1 MTSAADDSRVLPHA
15 QPDATHATVIDAE
28 RRRWLLAG
36 LGLSTLAT
44 LLIEIIDT
52 RLLSVLTWY
61 HVSFFAVPLAMLG
74 MAAGAVRVFLGGEQ
88 FRGALVA
95 DALPRH
101 ARWFAYTIAASH
113 VVNLCVPIPLLRQ
126 FSVMEMAAVIVATI
140 VLTTPFVLSGTL
152 VTLALTRTGGQI
164 GRLYAAD
171 LLGAALGCLLVIP
184 LLNLT
189 NITTAMLVAAAV
201 AAAGAACFA
210 RARGTLRGVR
220 GSMALA
226 AAFALV
232 AALNG
237 LSDRG
242 IGVIY
247 PKNQQLW
254 LAQDRIDHAAWNTH
268 SYVLIQK
275 PIDGPAAFWAGGR
288 GADRFRAT
296 IAWAAI
302 DGEAG
307 TPITAWKGD
316 QSALEWTQYDLTATP
331 YRLRHG
337 RVAVIGVG
345 GGRDILSAIW
355 GGNTSIT
362 GIEINSVLVDALQH
376 RYRDFAKI
384 AVDPRVTLV
393 HDEARSYLTREPAR
407 FDVLQMSLVD
417 TWAATGA
424 GAFTLSENGLYTR
437 EGWRVFLTA
446 LTPTGVFSVSRWF
459 SPAALSETT
468 RLLALGAA
476 ALLDRGVAN
485 PRTHLLLLTRGGVAT
500 LMVSPSPFTDQD
512 AATIRDLV
520 ARYDFHLL
528 VAPWQSAPDPRLQS
542 IASAT
547 TMGELLAA
555 TSDPVYDF
563 TPPDDARPFFFNILK
578 PSGLFA
584 SYQLPRGGV
593 IWGNVRATA
602 TLMILLATATVLV
615 LTIVVWPLIS
625 AGRPEIPGAAFAWAL
640 MYFGAIGA
648 GYLYV
653 QIALLQRFSVY
664 LGHPTYTFAII
675 LSTMIL
681 ATGAGAFLSD
691 RLSLSSRR
699 IVLLGPVIAIVIVLE
714 AIGVP
719 LVIQRFLQLHLPGR
733 SAVVVLSTVPLA
745 CLLGFCFPIGTRLLG
760 RLSDQTTA
768 WMWGVNGACGVLAS
782 ILAVAIS
789 MWVGINANLY
799 LAALLYATLFF
810 SARGLAA
817 VRHEEH
823 GRA

>member
-1 MTSAADDSRVLPHA
+1 
-15 QPDATHATVIDAE
+15 
-28 RRRWLLAG
+28 
-36 LGLSTLAT
+36 
-44 LLIEIIDT
+44 
-52 RLLSVLTWY
+52 
-61 HVSFFAVPLAMLG
+61 
-74 MAAGAVRVFLGGEQ
+74 
-88 FRGALVA
+88 
-95 DALPRH
+95 
-101 ARWFAYTIAASH
+101 
-113 VVNLCVPIPLLRQ
+113 
-126 FSVMEMAAVIVATI
+126 
-140 VLTTPFVLSGTL
+140 
-152 VTLALTRTGGQI
+152 
-164 GRLYAAD
+164 
-171 LLGAALGCLLVIP
+171 
-184 LLNLT
+184 
-189 NITTAMLVAAAV
+189 MLVAAAI
-201 AAAGAACFA
+201 AAAGAVCFA
-210 RARGTLRGVR
+210 QAQEGRRGVR
-220 GSMALA
+220 GSSVLA
-226 AAFALV
+226 VVFALV
-232 AALNG
+232 AAVNG
-237 LSDRG
+237 SSDRG

-316 QSALEWTQYDLTATP
+316 QASLQWTQYDLTATP
-331 YRLRHG
+331 YQLRHG

-376 RYRDFAKI
+376 RYRDFARI
-384 AVDPRVTLV
+384 ALDPRVTLV
-393 HDEARSYLTREPAR
+393 HDEARSYLTRQPAR

-437 EGWRVFLTA
+437 EGWRVFLNA

-476 ALLDRGVAN
+476 ALLDRGIAT
-485 PRTHLLLLTRGGVAT
+485 PRNHLLLLTRGGVAT

-512 AATIRDLV
+512 AATIQDLV
-520 ARYDFHLL
+520 AKYDFHLL
-528 VAPWQSAPDPRLQS
+528 VAPWTSAPDPRLQS
-542 IASAT
+542 IANAT
-547 TMGELLAA
+547 TMRDLLAA
-555 TSDPVYDF
+555 TRDPVYDF

-578 PSGLFA
+578 PRGLFA
-584 SYQLPRGGV
+584 SSTLPRGGV
-593 IWGNVRATA
+593 MWGNVRATA
-602 TLMILLATATVLV
+602 TLMILLATAAVLV
-615 LTIVVWPLIS
+615 LAIVVWPLVS
-625 AGRPEIPGAAFAWAL
+625 AGRPAMPPGAFAWAL
-640 MYFGAIGA
+640 LYFGAIGA

-675 LSTMIL
+675 LFTMIL
-681 ATGAGAFLSD
+681 ATGAGAFVSD
-691 RLSLSSRR
+691 RWSLSSRSV
-699 IVLLGPVIAIVIVLE
+699 VLLGPAIAAVILLE
-714 AIGVP
+714 AFLVP
-719 LVIQRFLQLHLPGR
+719 ILVERSIHLYLPGR
-733 SAVVVLSTVPLA
+733 SAVVIASTVPLA

-782 ILAVAIS
+782 ILAVAVS

-799 LAALLYATLFF
+799 IAAALYGTLFF
-810 SARGLAA
+810 SARGLST
-817 VRHEEH
+817 VRQ
-823 GRA
+823 